1 LRSSQTKDPRRCS
14 DGFINQHALSFP
26 RAANP
31 IAPADAWDWR
41 RLQQIALREASRY
54 LDADSARDAAQEAT
68 LRAWR
73 RAATCSGEPEPWI
86 RTIARREA
94 LRIATRRREE
104 SQPEDGDI
112 RAQTDEAQ
120 AATER
125 LAVADALATL
135 APEQQQT
142 VFLRYWAD
150 RTEAEIAAGLSQ
162 PVGTIK
168 VRLHRAR
175 AKLATQLAAP
185 EVRRPDDDDY

>member
-1 LRSSQTKDPRRCS
+1 MRA
-14 DGFINQHALSFP
+14 DG
-26 RAANP
+26 
-31 IAPADAWDWR
+31 WDWR
-41 RLQQIALREASRY
+41 RLQELAVREASRY
-54 LDADSARDAAQEAT
+54 LDADSARDAAQEAV

-112 RAQTDEAQ
+112 RAQIDEAQ
-120 AATER
+120 LAMER
-125 LAVADALATL
+125 VAVASALATL

-162 PVGTIK
+162 PIGTIK

-175 AKLATQLAAP
+175 AKLAAELAAT
-185 EVRRPDDDDY
+185 ELRQVND